1 MRFHI
6 VIGKELLS
14 QLTRVSCLIVIN
26 KNNEPKVNCFHSAL
40 ARSSIC
46 FRLLSLFLFLLLLP
60 LLPAA
65 ARRTWPSYPAPLLI
79 KKNITDFA
87 ASRCLRT
94 SWAIISSEFSTSN
107 FGHVK
112 DPLNSGD
119 CFGVVFYG
127 RRWVGL
133 LSFDL
138 KCHVDSDGRYRDTR
152 SDTCS
157 DW

>member
-1 MRFHI
+1 MKGRKMRFYI

-46 FRLLSLFLFLLLLP
+46 FRLLSLFLPLLP
-60 LLPAA
+60 LLPDA

-79 KKNITDFA
+79 KKNIIGFA

-94 SWAIISSEFSTSN
+94 SWAISKEFSASN
-107 FGHVK
+107 FGHVE
-112 DPLNSGD
+112 DPSALVISLGSCSMGDSG
-119 CFGVVFYG
+119 
-127 RRWVGL
+127 
-133 LSFDL
+133 SA
-138 KCHVDSDGRYRDTR
+138 
-152 SDTCS
+152 CS
-157 DW
+157 RLIWNAQTM